1 MSVLQQGVDA
11 VGIGGQETPLGA
23 PSKTSHVLHVVSNRV
38 RDRLQKVQIAMF
50 LSSSSR
56 PQAPNNS
63 WRGGVLKDVE
73 CRLGRGA
80 RGVSAN
86 PFKPKAVSF

>member
-38 RDRLQKVQIAMF
+38 RDCLQKVKVTNNRSTKLDMF
-50 LSSSSR
+50 DC
-56 PQAPNNS
+56 
-63 WRGGVLKDVE
+63 VDVMS
-73 CRLGRGA
+73 CYFA
-80 RGVSAN
+80 Y
-86 PFKPKAVSF
+86 F

>member
-38 RDRLQKVQIAMF
+38 RDRLQKVQVTHDRSAKLDMLDVVLFCVF
-50 LSSSSR
+50 LGSM
-56 PQAPNNS
+56 
-63 WRGGVLKDVE
+63 
-73 CRLGRGA
+73 
-80 RGVSAN
+80 
-86 PFKPKAVSF
+86 